1 LRNTLLQSELEKERI
16 SLELEEEKKAKEQRD
31 KRLIEQAK
39 KIENLSSLVLNS
51 ERDDRTTVSSK
62 NKRRLTW
69 CPGLLSRQFDGQ
81 VLESVQED
89 PPSSTV
95 RHGRN
100 MEMPLHFE
108 ELIQESCESSIKHYT
123 DAYSSGSLSCEDDS
137 LPDSHALLHVTSR
150 RKPNTM
156 VTDSLS

>member
-1 LRNTLLQSELEKERI
+1 MFNPLHEFVKLHRTPDLVKNDI
-16 SLELEEEKKAKEQRD
+16 STND
-31 KRLIEQAK
+31 
-39 KIENLSSLVLNS
+39 
-51 ERDDRTTVSSK
+51 
-62 NKRRLTW
+62 
-69 CPGLLSRQFDGQ
+69 Q